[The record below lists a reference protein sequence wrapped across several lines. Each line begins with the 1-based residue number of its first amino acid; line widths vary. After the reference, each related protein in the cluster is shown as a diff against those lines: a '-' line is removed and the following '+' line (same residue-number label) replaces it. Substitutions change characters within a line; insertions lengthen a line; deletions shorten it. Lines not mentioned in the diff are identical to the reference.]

1 MRDAYMRSGEGFLLV
16 YSITSRLSFE
26 EITPFYHQI
35 LRVQDR
41 QSYPM
46 VLVGNKKDL
55 EFERQVSSQGIFT
68 YELSYPPIVF
78 TDKTAFVMQK
88 EQIWQHRLDVLFMKL
103 QRSKELT
110 WRKYSISLFERFD
123 NETKRKK
130 LVSVALLLLTHCKR
144 IWKPQIVLPKRLV
157 LVDVFYNSI
166 IQATNHSI
174 CNGHILQR
182 SSLCYCA
189 IEIDPF
195 CVALLVVT

>member
-68 YELSYPPIVF
+68 YVLSYPPIVF
-78 TDKTAFVMQK
+78 TDKTAFVM
-88 EQIWQHRLDVLFMKL
+88 
-103 QRSKELT
+103 
-110 WRKYSISLFERFD
+110 
-123 NETKRKK
+123 
-130 LVSVALLLLTHCKR
+130 
-144 IWKPQIVLPKRLV
+144 
-157 LVDVFYNSI
+157 
-166 IQATNHSI
+166 
-174 CNGHILQR
+174 
-182 SSLCYCA
+182 
-189 IEIDPF
+189 
-195 CVALLVVT
+195 